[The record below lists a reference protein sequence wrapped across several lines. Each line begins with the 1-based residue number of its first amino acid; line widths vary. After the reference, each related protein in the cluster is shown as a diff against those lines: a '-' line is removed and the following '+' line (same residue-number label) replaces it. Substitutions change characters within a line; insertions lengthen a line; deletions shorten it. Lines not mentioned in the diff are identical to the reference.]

1 MERLQWYEL
10 AGPKV
15 RAELTTKLQEKQGRG
30 EGGEG
35 ETEKQDGESG
45 SRLGTQATDKPD
57 SRGQCKA
64 RQEGSK
70 LKRSRTYVNP

>member
-1 MERLQWYEL
+1 MERLPWYEL
-10 AGPKV
+10 AGPRV
-15 RAELTTKLQEKQGRG
+15 RAELKTSYKRSRGGERGR
-30 EGGEG
+30 EG
-35 ETEKQDGESG
+35 ETETQDGESG
-45 SRLGTQATDKPD
+45 SRLGTQATDRPD